1 MLTIKYISKSKETL
15 KLLLNIQIILSSNKI
30 QMLQKQQFINYFATS
45 LRKIIEFGFLYFT
58 SSLKKLWEMC
68 TPLQSIKL
76 LIILRA
82 TDKKSICL
90 SIYLASFLFN
100 SFSFFPCHS
109 FYTSSL
115 LFFVVYIV
123 IFRTLPLSLLSLF
136 LSLKT
141 LVQLLLL

>member
-68 TPLQSIKL
+68 TPL
-76 LIILRA
+76 
-82 TDKKSICL
+82 
-90 SIYLASFLFN
+90 
-100 SFSFFPCHS
+100 
-109 FYTSSL
+109 
-115 LFFVVYIV
+115 
-123 IFRTLPLSLLSLF
+123 
-136 LSLKT
+136 
-141 LVQLLLL
+141 